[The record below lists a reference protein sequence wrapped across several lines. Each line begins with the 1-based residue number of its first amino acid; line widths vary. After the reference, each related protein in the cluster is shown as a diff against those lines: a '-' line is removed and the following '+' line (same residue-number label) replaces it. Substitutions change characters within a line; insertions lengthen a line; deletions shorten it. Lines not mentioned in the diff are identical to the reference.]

1 MSLKVQ
7 KLQSIL
13 ELGLEFEKHQ
23 LLPMY
28 LSLMTITQRDECV
41 IQAHL
46 KQLSALLVLREDHVV
61 VNTAHRLD
69 TLIVVL
75 DRDELTVLQGSAVW
89 RHVVVQLQS
98 VALFSGLVPIDGLLR
113 PLFELLVNASDL

>member
-1 MSLKVQ
+1 
-7 KLQSIL
+7 
-13 ELGLEFEKHQ
+13 
-23 LLPMY
+23 MY
-28 LSLMTITQRDECV
+28 LSLMTITQRDECI

-46 KQLSALLVLREDHVV
+46 KQIGALLVLREDHVV